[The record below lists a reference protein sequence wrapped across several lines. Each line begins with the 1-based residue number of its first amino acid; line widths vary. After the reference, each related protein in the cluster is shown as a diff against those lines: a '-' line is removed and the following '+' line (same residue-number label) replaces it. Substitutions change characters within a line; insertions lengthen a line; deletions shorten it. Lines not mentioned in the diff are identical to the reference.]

1 MMHVPAPRYEWGQ
14 RVQALTNLFND
25 GTYPEQPADILLV
38 SEGEEGEVVQVG
50 RHVESGLPVYMV
62 EFSSRRV
69 IGCTE
74 PELMP
79 RQLKEESL

>member
-1 MMHVPAPRYEWGQ
+1 MHAPTPRYEWGQ

-25 GTYPEQPADILLV
+25 GTYPEQPENALLV
-38 SEGEEGEVVQVG
+38 CEGEEGEVVQIG
-50 RHVESGLPVYMV
+50 RHVESGIPVYMV

-74 PELMP
+74 QELMP
-79 RQLKEESL
+79 RQSEEEPI